1 MLSTPSSQKVHSQS
15 FCFSHIKRIQ
25 KAQTYDPDS
34 TARRRTPTHSMS
46 CRDST
51 RPKTVGPPGRRPGDV
66 GTRSSSSSS
75 LSPPPQQQHP
85 PPPHR
90 RRKDFPGTP
99 ARFFG
104 NTGGQCRLEDPGT
117 SSLRCTDKACSHRP
131 ALVAVVAVSEPS
143 FSSLS
148 PFPDVE
154 ARFALFFFFFIY
166 IYRYF
171 PCRCHNPWDDNK

>member
-1 MLSTPSSQKVHSQS
+1 
-15 FCFSHIKRIQ
+15 
-25 KAQTYDPDS
+25 
-34 TARRRTPTHSMS
+34 MS

-75 LSPPPQQQHP
+75 LSSLSPPPQQQKNP

-131 ALVAVVAVSEPS
+131 ALVVVVVVAAVWEPS
-143 FSSLS
+143 FFFLVPLSRQRRS
-148 PFPDVE
+148 PF
-154 ARFALFFFFFIY
+154 RSLFLFFIY
-166 IYRYF
+166 IF
-171 PCRCHNPWDDNK
+171 PVAVTTLGTTISESVDGYSVCDERDDSFLLRPRRRQ